1 MPCLWP
7 RLWRV
12 PGRRPEAGIH
22 YHAVVSPSAPLG
34 RGVPKMFE
42 ALRNGA
48 RGQRDHFVV
57 VGANALTYRLV
68 EELAVRYGA
77 QVTVIMT
84 SAQRRTGHDVGDLG
98 GVRVVTADRL
108 DDKAFLAAGLR
119 DATGLALTEQDD
131 VGNIHA
137 AMRAEELNPRLRI
150 VIRMFNLSLGVRVRQ
165 LFRDCAV
172 ISDSAMAAPAFVQA
186 ALGDGAPTYFRLAGR
201 TLYAT
206 QRSEVNPKD
215 VVCGLSRTAEDGTPM
230 PLPADDAS
238 ADVVLAVA
246 HGQHMADGK
255 ASKQRP
261 KLWSLASL
269 FRFLRRAINRQ
280 LLYALGIALVLLF
293 AGGISLA
300 ISTGDGVWRGIYET
314 ILTAFSG
321 ADASDKVA
329 VQISQLVVTAA
340 GMALV
345 PLITAVIVEGLVN
358 ARLAVTSGRLLTKYA
373 DHVVVVGLGNVGT
386 RVIRTLR
393 ELGITVVAIDKSD
406 NARGVDLAREL
417 DIPLVLGDASREE
430 TLRMA
435 SVATARALVIVS
447 TDDVTNLEAA
457 LQGRTLRPGLKVVM
471 RLFDS
476 DFAERIQ
483 RTFNIATSRSVSSLA
498 APAFAASLLE
508 REVLATIPISRRVL
522 LVAELPIEAGS
533 RLDGRPVSA
542 AFDEGDTKV
551 IAVSAPGDTRPLWSP
566 PADRKLAAAD
576 RLIVVATRGGLS
588 RLLRLA
594 SVGVQHDALP
604 PAQR

>member
-1 MPCLWP
+1 ML
-7 RLWRV
+7 
-12 PGRRPEAGIH
+12 
-22 YHAVVSPSAPLG
+22 
-34 RGVPKMFE
+34 E
-42 ALRNGA
+42 ALRTGA

-77 QVTVIMT
+77 PVTVIMT
-84 SAQRRTGHDVGDLG
+84 AAQRRTGHDVGELA

-108 DDKAFLAAGLR
+108 DDKAFFAAGLPE
-119 DATGLALTEQDD
+119 ATGLALTEQDD

-137 AMRAEELNPRLRI
+137 AMRAEEVNPRLRI

-186 ALGDGAPTYFRLAGR
+186 ALGDGAPSYFRLAGR
-201 TLYAT
+201 TLYAA
-206 QRSEVNPKD
+206 QRSEVNPRD
-215 VVCGLSRTAEDGTPM
+215 VVCGLSRTAEDGTPHL
-230 PLPADDAS
+230 LPAVDDT

-246 HGQHMADGK
+246 HGAHLPDGK
-255 ASKQRP
+255 TPKQRP
-261 KLWSLASL
+261 KQWSLGSL
-269 FRFLRRAINRQ
+269 IRFLRRAINRQ
-280 LLYALGIALVLLF
+280 LLIALGIALVLLVG
-293 AGGISLA
+293 GGISLA
-300 ISTGDGVWRGIYET
+300 ISTGEGLWRGIYET

-358 ARLAVTSGRLLTKYA
+358 ARLAVTSGRLLTKYS

-386 RVIRTLR
+386 RVIRSLR
-393 ELGITVVAIDKSD
+393 DLGSTVVAIDRSD
-406 NARGVDLAREL
+406 NARGVALAREL
-417 DIPLVLGDASREE
+417 EIPLVLGDASREE

-435 SVATARALVIVS
+435 SVGTARALVIVS

-457 LQGRTLRPGLKVVM
+457 LQGRALRPDLKVVM

-483 RTFNIATSRSVSSLA
+483 RTFNIATSRSVSALA

-508 REVLATIPISRRVL
+508 REVLATIPINRRVL
-522 LVAELPIEAGS
+522 LVAELPIEPGS
-533 RLDGRPVSA
+533 SLEGRPIA
-542 AFDEGDTKV
+542 AAGDDGDTKV
-551 IAVSAPGDTRPLWSP
+551 IAVSALGEPRPVWSP
-566 PADRKLAAAD
+566 PAQRKLVAQD
-576 RLIVVATRGGLS
+576 RLTVVATRAGLS
-588 RLLRLA
+588 RLLRQA
-594 SVGVQHDALP
+594 AGATGVPHDALP
-604 PAQR
+604 PVQR